1 MLQNTVRVITGA
13 NRGIGLEF
21 VRQTLNRTDA
31 NVIACCRDPDHA
43 QDLHELKDHMYGDR
57 VTISK
62 VDVSKQESIIHFCKH
77 ISEQYDRVDHL
88 INVAGI
94 LHDNTQMPERNIRE
108 IRRDWLTHTLQVNT
122 IGPLMMTQGLFPL
135 LKTNGTQRTPSV
147 VANISARVGSIG
159 DNKLGGW
166 YSYRIS
172 KAALNMVTKN
182 LSIEFKRSG
191 IHVVSL
197 HPGTTDTELS
207 KPFQKNVKPD
217 KLFRTEFSVSK
228 MYEIIEAITSE
239 TSGTFIAWDGKEIE
253 W

>member
-1 MLQNTVRVITGA
+1 MLNKCVSVITGA

-21 VRQTLNRTDA
+21 VRQTLRRTDG
-31 NVIACCRDPDHA
+31 NVIACCRDPDNA
-43 QDLHELKDHMYGDR
+43 RDLHMLKDNIYGDR
-57 VTISK
+57 VRISK
-62 VDVSKQESIIHFCKH
+62 VDISKQESIADFCED
-77 ISEQYDRVDHL
+77 ISKEYERVDYL

-94 LHDNTQMPERNIRE
+94 LHDSTQMPERNIRE
-108 IRRDWLTHTLQVNT
+108 IRKDWLTHTLEINT

-135 LKTNGTQRTPSV
+135 LRTNGTRRTPSV

-182 LSIEFKRSG
+182 LSIELKRSG
-191 IHVVSL
+191 IYVVSL
-197 HPGTTDTELS
+197 HPGTTDTGLS

-217 KLFRTEFSVSK
+217 KLFSTEFSVSK
-228 MYEIIEAITSE
+228 MYENITAITSE